1 LSYLAPEQADQ
12 IFLDEF
18 KGVQFV
24 PAYYKFKGKIIRVHH
39 PTKTHQE
46 FVRHADNIM
55 SSPPKKRAHST
66 GTT

>member
-24 PAYYKFKGKIIRVHH
+24 PAYHKFKGK
-39 PTKTHQE
+39 
-46 FVRHADNIM
+46 
-55 SSPPKKRAHST
+55 SSEY
-66 GTT
+66 TTQQKPIKNLFDMQTIS